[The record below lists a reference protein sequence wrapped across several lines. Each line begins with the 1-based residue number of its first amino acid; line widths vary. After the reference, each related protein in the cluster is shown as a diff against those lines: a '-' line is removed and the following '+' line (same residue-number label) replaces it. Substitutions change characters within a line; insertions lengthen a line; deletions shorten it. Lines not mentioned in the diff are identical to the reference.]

1 MKAFFK
7 SVWLRIA
14 LFAKYLR
21 HRNELTHLAAVSET
35 FASLEG
41 LQEKGLILWM
51 HKDHYLLIAEPVAV
65 YVMAYGAT
73 FFKSFLYSVVDW
85 QNYKNLQAAYEQER
99 VRLEGEAIR
108 REASQHDRLTMDDLD
123 RIRRN
128 AREQMHE
135 INTDTLPLVKEFDI
149 FIIRDSAPTAV
160 DASVDNGQ
168 LVAVGHFDGS
178 KIEMEMWEDI
188 KHNFTTS
195 EK

>member
-14 LFAKYLR
+14 LFAKSLR
-21 HRNELTHLAAVSET
+21 HRKKNKVLASVSNA
-35 FASLEG
+35 FAALDG

-51 HKDHYLLIAEPVAV
+51 HKDHYLLIAEPLAI
-65 YVMAYGAT
+65 YVMTFGAE
-73 FFKSFLYSVVDW
+73 FFKWFLFSVADW
-85 QNYKNLQAAYEQER
+85 QNFKNLQAAYDQER

-108 REASQHDRLTMDDLD
+108 QEALQHDQLTMADLD

-128 AREQMHE
+128 AREQIRE
-135 INTDTLPLVKEFDI
+135 INPDTIPQLTEFDI
-149 FIIRDSAPTAV
+149 FIIRESAPTAV
-160 DASVDNGQ
+160 DASVENGQ

-188 KHNFTTS
+188 MHNFTTS

>member
-7 SVWLRIA
+7 SVWLRMA
-14 LFAKYLR
+14 LFARYLR
-21 HRNELTHLAAVSET
+21 HRKKIKALAAISGD
-35 FASLEG
+35 FLLLDR

-51 HKDHYLLIAEPVAV
+51 HKDHSLLIAEPLAV
-65 YVMAYGAT
+65 YIMAYGAT
-73 FFKSFLYSVVDW
+73 FFKRFLYGITDW
-85 QNYKNLQAAYEQER
+85 QNFKNLQAAYDQER

-149 FIIRDSAPTAV
+149 FIIRESAPTAV
-160 DASVDNGQ
+160 DASVENGQ

-188 KHNFTTS
+188 KHNFTHAD
-195 EK
+195 

>member
-7 SVWLRIA
+7 SVRLRMA
-14 LFAKYLR
+14 LFARYMR
-21 HRNELTHLAAVSET
+21 HRKTIKALAAVSGE
-35 FASLEG
+35 FALLDR
-41 LQEKGLILWM
+41 LQEKGLIMWM
-51 HKDHYLLIAEPVAV
+51 HKDHYLLIAEPLAM
-65 YVMAYGAT
+65 YIMAYGAT
-73 FFKSFLYSVVDW
+73 FFKRFLYCIIDW

-128 AREQMHE
+128 AREQIHE

-149 FIIRDSAPTAV
+149 FIIRESAPTAV

-178 KIEMEMWEDI
+178 KIEMEVWEDI

>member
-14 LFAKYLR
+14 LFAKSLR
-21 HRNELTHLAAVSET
+21 QRSKIKNLAVVSEV

-51 HKDHYLLIAEPVAV
+51 HKDHSLLIAEPLAV
-65 YVMAYGAT
+65 YVMAFGST

-85 QNYKNLQAAYEQER
+85 QNYKNLKAAYEQER

-108 REASQHDRLTMDDLD
+108 RAASQLDRLTMDDLD

-149 FIIRDSAPTAV
+149 FIIRESAPTAV
-160 DASVDNGQ
+160 DASTENGQ

-178 KIEMEMWEDI
+178 KIEMEIWEDI
-188 KHNFTTS
+188 KHNFTHAD
-195 EK
+195 

>member
-1 MKAFFK
+1 M
-7 SVWLRIA
+7 A
-14 LFAKYLR
+14 LFAKSLR
-21 HRNELTHLAAVSET
+21 QRKKIKHLAVVSEV

-51 HKDHYLLIAEPVAV
+51 HKDHSLLIAEPLAV
-65 YVMAYGAT
+65 YVMAFGAT

-128 AREQMHE
+128 AREQIHE

-149 FIIRDSAPTAV
+149 FIIRESAPTAV
-160 DASVDNGQ
+160 DASVENGQ
-168 LVAVGHFDGS
+168 LVAIGHFDGS
-178 KIEMEMWEDI
+178 KIEMEVWEDI

>member
-14 LFAKYLR
+14 LFAKSLR
-21 HRNELTHLAAVSET
+21 QRTKIKNLAVVSEV
-35 FASLEG
+35 FAGLEG

-51 HKDHYLLIAEPVAV
+51 HKDHYLLIAEPLAV
-65 YVMAYGAT
+65 YVMAFGAT
-73 FFKSFLYSVVDW
+73 FFKSFLYCIIDW

-108 REASQHDRLTMDDLD
+108 REASRHDRLTMDDLD

-149 FIIRDSAPTAV
+149 FIIRESAPTAV
-160 DASVDNGQ
+160 DASVENGQ

-188 KHNFTTS
+188 KHNFTHAD
-195 EK
+195 